1 VYCPKL
7 SNRSFLRF
15 S

>member
-1 VYCPKL
+1 MYKHEE
-7 SNRSFLRF
+7 NFSFLRF